1 MGPPNLGLVKMSY
14 NDRFSGLLD
23 GCKAIANNIY
33 SKAASEAKSV
43 VDNITDDLTK
53 LEKRGDKELTENYK
67 TSLIPFLENMY
78 KKFKYFS

>member
-1 MGPPNLGLVKMSY
+1 MGPPSLGLVKMSY
-14 NDRFSGLLD
+14 NDRFNELLD

-33 SKAASEAKSV
+33 SKAAMEAKSV

-53 LEKRGDKELTENYK
+53 LEKRGDKELTETYK